1 MPSGSCLCG
10 DISYSFSG
18 EPLMK
23 AICHCLTCRKV
34 TGTAYTTAFLLPDP
48 DAVSESPAA
57 TPAPKPTDF
66 KLQSKTDTP
75 LKQSVAMHEV
85 GLEMTFHGC
94 SKCPSTLFKKAN
106 GPFLG
111 VLILFGGCLDGGGF
125 EELGEPQ
132 AELWVKYRLPW
143 IKELEGVKQ
152 CQGFE

>member
-10 DISYSFSG
+10 DITYSFSG

-34 TGTAYTTAFLLPDP
+34 TGSAYATAFLLPDP
-48 DAVSESPAA
+48 DAVSASPAA
-57 TPAPKPTDF
+57 TPEPKFTDF

-75 LKQSVAMHEV
+75 LKQSAGVHEV
-85 GLEMTFHGC
+85 GLDMTFYGC
-94 SKCPSTLFKKAN
+94 SKCPSTLFKRAN

-111 VLILFGGCLDGGGF
+111 VLILFGGCLDSSDL
-125 EELGEPQ
+125 EELGVPQ

-143 IKELEGVKQ
+143 IKELERAKQ
-152 CQGFE
+152 CQEFE